1 MVIRY
6 RKERPRGGQPK
17 LGFIFRG
24 TGIRIS
30 ATERAQYHP
39 DVIVRFQ
46 PKAWADRTYPLA
58 WAQED
63 WSDYILNSGEC
74 DVTQEFLLFHDNLDS
89 QTAPEFR
96 AALRCGAVKGNAHA
110 LLAGNTDC
118 IQPVDGGT
126 FTFTLTQ
133 L

>member
-1 MVIRY
+1 M
-6 RKERPRGGQPK
+6 
-17 LGFIFRG
+17 
-24 TGIRIS
+24 
-30 ATERAQYHP
+30 
-39 DVIVRFQ
+39 RFQ
-46 PKAWADRTYPLA
+46 PEAWADRAYSAA

-89 QTAPEFR
+89 QTTPEFR
-96 AALRCGAVKGNAHA
+96 AASRCDAVKGNAHA

-126 FTFTLTQ
+126 STFTLRYQKLVNPNSTAM
-133 L
+133 